1 MSKTHSKTIIL
12 AAGGTGGHIF
22 PAEALAE
29 VLISRGYA
37 PQLITDHRFHDY
49 NKSSA
54 DGVLGRIGIHT
65 IRAGSP
71 SGGIIKIVSNSVGL
85 FIGTVQAV
93 AHLRRIKPAA
103 VVGFG
108 GYPSF
113 PTMVAAI
120 LTGTTTI
127 IHEQNSVLGRANR
140 MLARFVTH
148 VAVSYRHT
156 QHMPNKAR
164 MKTTRTGN
172 PVRAAIRA
180 LSHIEYPTIEQ
191 DGMLKV
197 LVIGGSQGASVFSD
211 ILPKAFEKL
220 SPQLRARVRLDQQ
233 CRVREI
239 EQAKAAYQAIGMQVD
254 IAPFFSDV
262 AARMAGAHLV
272 ISRAGASSV
281 AELTAAGRPAI
292 LVPLPAATDNHQYYN
307 AEAVE
312 DVGGGWV
319 MSQEGFTPDSLA
331 AKLETFLRV
340 PKTLA
345 EAAEHIKPL
354 GQPDA
359 ADGLANL
366 VLNVAGMES
375 IPSELEVL
383 ESAA

>member
-1 MSKTHSKTIIL
+1 MSKTIIL

-29 VLISRGYA
+29 VLLARGYT
-37 PQLITDHRFHDY
+37 PELITDHRFHDY
-49 NKSSA
+49 NKLNA
-54 DGVLGRIGIHT
+54 DAVLSRIPIHT

-71 SGGIIKIVSNSVGL
+71 SGGILKIILNGVGL
-85 FIGTVQAV
+85 LVGIVQAV
-93 AHLRRIKPAA
+93 NHLRRIRPVA

-120 LTGTTTI
+120 LLRKTTI
-127 IHEQNSVLGRANR
+127 IHEQNSVLGRVNR
-140 MLARFVTH
+140 LAARFVNH
-148 VAVSYRHT
+148 IAVSYRNT
-156 QHMPNKAR
+156 QFMPVKAGL
-164 MKTTRTGN
+164 KTTRTGN
-172 PVRAAIRA
+172 PVRSAIQA
-180 LSHIEYPTIEQ
+180 LAKIEYPHVEL
-191 DGMLKV
+191 DGMLKI

-211 ILPKAFEKL
+211 VVPKAFEKL

-239 EQAKAAYQAIGMQVD
+239 EHAKAAYQAMGMQVD
-254 IAPFFSDV
+254 IAPFFADV
-262 AARMAGAHLV
+262 AARLAGAHLV

-292 LVPLPAATDNHQYYN
+292 LVPLPAATDNHQYFN

-312 DVGGGWV
+312 DAGGGWV
-319 MSQEGFTPDSLA
+319 MAQDGFTADALA

-345 EAAEHIKPL
+345 EAAANMKPL

-366 VLNVAGMES
+366 VLNVAGVENVA
-375 IPSELEVL
+375 SEREKLEN
-383 ESAA
+383 AA

>member
-1 MSKTHSKTIIL
+1 MSKTVIL

-29 VLISRGYA
+29 VLLARGYA
-37 PQLITDHRFHDY
+37 PELVTDHRFHEY
-49 NKSSA
+49 NKLNA
-54 DGVLGRIGIHT
+54 DAVLARIPIHT

-71 SGGIIKIVSNSVGL
+71 SGGILKIIVNSVGL
-85 FIGTVQAV
+85 LVGIVQAMN
-93 AHLRRIKPAA
+93 HLRRMKPIA

-120 LTGTTTI
+120 LLRKTTI
-127 IHEQNSVLGRANR
+127 IHEQNSVLGRVNR
-140 MLARFVTH
+140 LMARFVNH

-164 MKTTRTGN
+164 LKTTRTGN
-172 PVRAAIRA
+172 PVRAAIQA
-180 LSHIEYPTIEQ
+180 LAKIEYPQIEA

-197 LVIGGSQGASVFSD
+197 LVVGGSQGASVFSD
-211 ILPKAFEKL
+211 VVPKAFEKL
-220 SPQLRARVRLDQQ
+220 APQLRTRVRLDQQ

-239 EQAKAAYQAIGMQVD
+239 EQTKAAYQAIGMQVD
-254 IAPFFSDV
+254 IAPFFVDV
-262 AARMAGAHLV
+262 AARLAGAHLV

-292 LVPLPAATDNHQYYN
+292 LVPLPAATDNHQYFN

-312 DVGGGWV
+312 DAGGGWV
-319 MSQEGFTPDSLA
+319 MAQDGFTPDALA

-345 EAAEHIKPL
+345 EAAANIKPL

-359 ADGLANL
+359 ADGLANV
-366 VLNVAGMES
+366 VLNVAGVEK
-375 IPSELEVL
+375 ITSELEKL
-383 ESAA
+383 ENAA